1 MIFFIFL
8 ICPLLFTHRVIIL
21 LSMRQHRLYSLTLL
35 LISAACQ
42 PAELPNPLWQQPSYQ
57 QCFYE
62 LQKNMQKQHRRP
74 KDGLYKPR
82 INMVGDYE
90 VEWQLTEEEKEK
102 NEAFKTHN
110 QLKKLCRT
118 IYGLEIM

>member
-1 MIFFIFL
+1 
-8 ICPLLFTHRVIIL
+8 
-21 LSMRQHRLYSLTLL
+21 
-35 LISAACQ
+35 
-42 PAELPNPLWQQPSYQ
+42 
-57 QCFYE
+57 
-62 LQKNMQKQHRRP
+62 MQKQHRRP

-102 NEAFKTHN
+102 NATFKTHN